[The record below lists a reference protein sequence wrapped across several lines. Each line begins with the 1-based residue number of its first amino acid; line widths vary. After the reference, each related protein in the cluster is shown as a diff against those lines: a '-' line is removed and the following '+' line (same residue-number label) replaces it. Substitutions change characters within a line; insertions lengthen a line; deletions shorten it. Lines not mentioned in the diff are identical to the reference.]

1 MDNKTDQFDQLIEV
15 IKRLSKQDNYSIKIL
30 DEEPDIFDSKFGGIP
45 YWTTDKEYPENSEGE
60 KLSLLAQINFDK
72 CDVEEPLP
80 KNGMLQFFID
90 GGDDLM
96 GLNFDDQT
104 LPDNFRVVYHEK
116 IDYNITKES
125 LEKMDIFASL
135 DEEYFPID
143 GELKISLNK
152 NFDYITPND
161 FGFEKIFS
169 EAYKEVYG
177 KELDKDSRSYKVL
190 NDEENDK
197 LYDKLLS
204 DDNKN
209 NHKIFGYPFFT
220 QEDPRSNEKYSN
232 YDILLLQID
241 SDKKILWGDSGVCN
255 FFITKESLINRDFSK
270 VLYNWDCC

>member
-45 YWTTDKEYPENSEGE
+45 YWTKDKEYPENSEGE

-90 GGDDLM
+90 GDDDLM

-190 NDEENDK
+190 NDDENDK

>member
-90 GGDDLM
+90 GDDDLM

>member
-255 FFITKESLINRDFSK
+255 FFITKNH
-270 VLYNWDCC
+270 